1 MLWFFIF
8 SKNPL
13 EDYKPDL
20 SSPLKS
26 TTRSSDKSWLPTT
39 IDDYTT
45 AYKSGKFSP
54 IDVAEQL
61 LKGSL
66 AKNHVFK
73 PIF

>member
-1 MLWFFIF
+1 MF
-8 SKNPL
+8 SKNQF

-26 TTRSSDKSWLPTT
+26 TTRSSDTSWLPTT
-39 IDDYTT
+39 IDEYTT

-61 LKGSL
+61 LNGQK
-66 AKNHVFK
+66 A
-73 PIF
+73 